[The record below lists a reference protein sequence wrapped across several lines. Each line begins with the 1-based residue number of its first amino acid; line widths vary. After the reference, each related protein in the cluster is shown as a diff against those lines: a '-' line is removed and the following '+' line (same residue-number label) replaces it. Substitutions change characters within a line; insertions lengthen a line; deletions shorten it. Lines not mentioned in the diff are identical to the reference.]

1 MKKIFA
7 LALALLILCTL
18 VLSSC
23 GSAKDEEDLGD
34 AITIYVYNW
43 GEYISDGYDDSL
55 DVNAEFEKYCREVLH
70 KNVRVNYSTYSSNED
85 LYAKV
90 SSGVTPTYDVIIP
103 SDYMAARMIAED
115 MLEPINPKENIE
127 NYQYIDDNFKGMYFD
142 PDEIYTVPYTCGT
155 IGVIYNSSIVD
166 EEDTGSWDLLWN
178 EKYSGNIIQ
187 FNNPRDAFGT
197 VQYYLGYDV
206 NSTNEDEWREALG
219 LLVEQK
225 PILQCYAMDE
235 VFNKMKGSSA
245 AIAPYYAGDFFT
257 MYEDNEDLSF
267 YHPEEGTNVFVDVM
281 CVPKNAGHKDLAI
294 EYINFMQSEEIAV
307 ANAEYIC
314 YASPNTLVRENEEYI
329 EYMSEEVHE
338 DAIEILYGI
347 FDDVDYAD
355 KMQYY
360 HALPS
365 ETLGLMNSLWEELK
379 LESSIGTAIYVICAV
394 TVTAIA
400 AIFVARFVVK
410 KRRERC
416 FEEYKNAV
424 SHTA

>member
-1 MKKIFA
+1 MKKIFS
-7 LALALLILCTL
+7 LILVLLISCTMFL
-18 VLSSC
+18 ASC
-23 GSAKDEEDLGD
+23 GSEDEEDLGD
-34 AITIYVYNW
+34 AITLYVYNW
-43 GEYISDGYDDSL
+43 GEYISDGYEDSL
-55 DVNAEFEKYCREVLH
+55 DVNAAFEEYCRTVLK

-90 SSGVTPTYDVIIP
+90 SSGVTPTYDVIFP

-115 MLEPINPKENIE
+115 MLEPINPKESVE

-142 PDEIYTVPYTCGT
+142 PDEMYTVPYTFGT
-155 IGVIYNSSIVD
+155 VGIIYNTSIVD
-166 EEDTGSWDLLWN
+166 EDDVGSWDLLWN

-197 VQYYLGYDV
+197 AQYYMGYSA
-206 NSTNEDEWREALG
+206 NSTDEAEWRDALE
-219 LLVEQK
+219 LLIEQK

-245 AIAPYYAGDFFT
+245 AIAPYYAGDYFT
-257 MYEDNEDLSF
+257 MYADNEDLAF

-314 YASPNTLVRENEEYI
+314 YASPNMLVRESEDYV
-329 EYMSEEVHE
+329 EYMTEEIHE
-338 DAIEILYGI
+338 EAIDILYGI
-347 FDDVDYAD
+347 LDDEEYVE

-360 HALPS
+360 HDLPA
-365 ETLGLMNSLWEELK
+365 ETLNLMNNLWEELK
-379 LESSIGTAIYVICAV
+379 LKSSIGTAIYIICAV
-394 TVTAIA
+394 TVLFII
-400 AIFVARFVVK
+400 AIFIVRFAIK
-410 KRRERC
+410 KRRERY
-416 FEEYKNAV
+416 FEMYKNV
-424 SHTA
+424 G

>member
-1 MKKIFA
+1 MKKIISFLLLTLMLCA
-7 LALALLILCTL
+7 LFLT
-18 VLSSC
+18 SC
-23 GSAKDEEDLGD
+23 GNAEEEEDYGD
-34 AITIYVYNW
+34 AITLYVYNW

-90 SSGVTPTYDVIIP
+90 SSGVVPTYDVIIP

-115 MLEPINPKENIE
+115 MLEPINPKKNIPNYENIDE
-127 NYQYIDDNFKGMYFD
+127 TFCGMYYD
-142 PDEIYTVPYTCGT
+142 PDEMYTVPYTCGT
-155 IGVIYNSSIVD
+155 IGIIYNSSIVD
-166 EEDTGSWDLLWN
+166 EEDVGSWGLLWN

-197 VQYYLGYDV
+197 VQYYYGLDV
-206 NSTNEDEWREALG
+206 NSENEDEWREALEK
-219 LLVEQK
+219 LIEQK

-245 AIAPYYAGDFFT
+245 AIAPYYAGDYFT
-257 MYEDNEDLSF
+257 MYGDNEDLSF

-314 YASPNTLVRENEEYI
+314 YASPNKLVRENEEYI
-329 EYMSEEVHE
+329 EYMTEEVHE
-338 DAIEILYGI
+338 DAMEILY
-347 FDDVDYAD
+347 DVFEDEEYLG

-360 HALPS
+360 HALP
-365 ETLGLMNSLWEELK
+365 EKTLALMNDLWEELK
-379 LESSIGTAIYVICAV
+379 LQSNISTAIYVICIVIVALLV
-394 TVTAIA
+394 ALFITK
-400 AIFVARFVVK
+400 FVIK
-410 KRRERC
+410 KRRAKY
-416 FEEYKNAV
+416 FEEYKN
-424 SHTA
+424 SQGG

>member
-1 MKKIFA
+1 MKKIVS
-7 LALALLILCTL
+7 LALVLLMICALL
-18 VLSSC
+18 LSSC
-23 GSAKDEEDLGD
+23 GSSEEGEEDLGD
-34 AITIYVYNW
+34 AITLYVYNW

-127 NYQYIDDNFKGMYFD
+127 NYQFIDENFRGMYYD
-142 PDEIYTVPYTCGT
+142 PDEMYTVPYTFGT
-155 IGVIYNSSIVD
+155 VGVIYNTTIVD
-166 EEDTGSWDLLWN
+166 EDDTGSWDLLWN

-197 VQYYLGYDV
+197 AQYFLKYSV
-206 NSTNEDEWREALG
+206 NSENEDEWREALD
-219 LLVEQK
+219 LLIEQK

-245 AIAPYYAGDFFT
+245 AIAPYYAGDYFT
-257 MYEDNEDLSF
+257 MYDDNEDLAF

-314 YASPNTLVRENEEYI
+314 YASPNTLVRESEDYI
-329 EYMSEEVHE
+329 EYMTEEIHE
-338 DAIEILYGI
+338 DAIDILYGVL
-347 FDDVDYAD
+347 DDEEYVD
-355 KMQYY
+355 KMQYF
-360 HALPS
+360 HDLPT
-365 ETLGLMNSLWEELK
+365 ETLSLMNDLWEELK
-379 LESSIGTAIYVICAV
+379 LKSNISTSIYVICIVIVVFIVALFV
-394 TVTAIA
+394 T
-400 AIFVARFVVK
+400 RFIIK
-410 KRRERC
+410 KRRQKY
-416 FEEYKNAV
+416 FDLYKMN
-424 SHTA
+424 

>member
-1 MKKIFA
+1 MKKIISFLLLTLMLCA
-7 LALALLILCTL
+7 LFLT
-18 VLSSC
+18 SC
-23 GSAKDEEDLGD
+23 GNAEEEEDYGD
-34 AITIYVYNW
+34 AITLYVYNW

-90 SSGVTPTYDVIIP
+90 SSGVVPTYDVIIP

-115 MLEPINPKENIE
+115 MLEPINPKKNIPNYENIDE
-127 NYQYIDDNFKGMYFD
+127 TFRGMYYD
-142 PDEIYTVPYTCGT
+142 PDEMYTVPYTCGT
-155 IGVIYNSSIVD
+155 IGIIYNSSIVD
-166 EEDTGSWDLLWN
+166 EEDVGSWGLLWN

-197 VQYYLGYDV
+197 VQYYYGLDV
-206 NSTNEDEWREALG
+206 NSENEDEWREALEK
-219 LLVEQK
+219 LIEQK

-245 AIAPYYAGDFFT
+245 AIAPYYAGDYFT
-257 MYEDNEDLSF
+257 MYGDNEDLSF

-314 YASPNTLVRENEEYI
+314 YASPNKLVRENEEYI
-329 EYMSEEVHE
+329 EYMTEEVHE
-338 DAIEILYGI
+338 DAMEILY
-347 FDDVDYAD
+347 DVFEDEEYLG

-360 HALPS
+360 HALP
-365 ETLGLMNSLWEELK
+365 EKTLALMNDLWEELK
-379 LESSIGTAIYVICAV
+379 LQSNISTARYVICIVIVALLV
-394 TVTAIA
+394 AFFT
-400 AIFVARFVVK
+400 ARFVIK
-410 KRRERC
+410 KRRAKY
-416 FEEYKNAV
+416 FKEYKN
-424 SHTA
+424 S

>member
-1 MKKIFA
+1 MKKIIS
-7 LALALLILCTL
+7 LALLALIVCALFLTSCA
-18 VLSSC
+18 SS
-23 GSAKDEEDLGD
+23 DEEEDLGD
-34 AITIYVYNW
+34 AITLYVYNW

-90 SSGVTPTYDVIIP
+90 SSGVVPTYDVIIP

-115 MLEPINPKENIE
+115 MLEPINPKKNIPNYENIDE
-127 NYQYIDDNFKGMYFD
+127 KFRGMYYD
-142 PDEIYTVPYTCGT
+142 PDEMYTVPYTCGT
-155 IGVIYNSSIVD
+155 IGIIYNSSIVD
-166 EEDTGSWDLLWN
+166 EEDVGSWDLLWN
-178 EKYSGNIIQ
+178 EKYKGNIIQ
-187 FNNPRDAFGT
+187 FNNPRDAFGAA
-197 VQYYLGYDV
+197 QFYLGLDV
-206 NSTNEDEWREALG
+206 NSENEDEWREALD
-219 LLVEQK
+219 LLIEQK

-267 YHPEEGTNVFVDVM
+267 YHPEEGTNKFVDVM

-314 YASPNTLVRENEEYI
+314 YASPNKLVRESEDYI
-329 EYMSEEVHE
+329 EYMTEEVHE
-338 DAIEILYGI
+338 DAIDILYGV
-347 FDDVDYAD
+347 FDDEEYID

-360 HALPS
+360 YALPD
-365 ETLGLMNSLWEELK
+365 ETLALMNDLWEELK
-379 LESSIGTAIYVICAV
+379 LQSNISTAIYVICIV
-394 TVTAIA
+394 IVVSL
-400 AIFVARFVVK
+400 VALFTSRIVIK
-410 KRRERC
+410 KRRAKY
-416 FEEYKNAV
+416 FEKYKN
-424 SHTA
+424 S

>member
-1 MKKIFA
+1 MKKIIS
-7 LALALLILCTL
+7 LALVLLMICALL
-18 VLSSC
+18 LSSC
-23 GSAKDEEDLGD
+23 GSSEEGEEDLGD
-34 AITIYVYNW
+34 AITLYVYNW

-127 NYQYIDDNFKGMYFD
+127 NYQFIDENFRGMYYD
-142 PDEIYTVPYTCGT
+142 PDEMYTVPYTFGT
-155 IGVIYNSSIVD
+155 VGVIYNTSIVD
-166 EEDTGSWDLLWN
+166 EDDIGSWDLLWN

-197 VQYYLGYDV
+197 AQYFLKYSV
-206 NSTNEDEWREALG
+206 NSENEDEWREALD
-219 LLVEQK
+219 LLIEQK

-245 AIAPYYAGDFFT
+245 AIAPYYAGDYFT
-257 MYEDNEDLSF
+257 MYDDNEDLAF

-314 YASPNTLVRENEEYI
+314 YASPNTLVRESEDYI
-329 EYMSEEVHE
+329 EYMTEEIHE
-338 DAIEILYGI
+338 DAIDILYGVL
-347 FDDVDYAD
+347 DDEEYVD
-355 KMQYY
+355 KMQYF
-360 HALPS
+360 HDLPT
-365 ETLGLMNSLWEELK
+365 ETLSLMNDLWEELK
-379 LESSIGTAIYVICAV
+379 LKSNISTSIYVICIVIVVFIVALFV
-394 TVTAIA
+394 T
-400 AIFVARFVVK
+400 RFIIK
-410 KRRERC
+410 KRRQKY
-416 FEEYKNAV
+416 FDLYKMN
-424 SHTA
+424 

>member
-1 MKKIFA
+1 MKKIFS
-7 LALALLILCTL
+7 LALVLLILSAL
-18 VLSSC
+18 VLTSC
-23 GSAKDEEDLGD
+23 GSEEEEDLGD
-34 AITIYVYNW
+34 AITLYVYNW
-43 GEYISDGYDDSL
+43 GEYISDGYEDSL
-55 DVNAEFEKYCREVLH
+55 DVNAAFEEYCRTVLK

-103 SDYMAARMIAED
+103 SDYMAAKMIAED
-115 MLEPINPKENIE
+115 MLEPINPKETIE
-127 NYQYIDDNFKGMYFD
+127 NYQYIDDNFKRMYFD
-142 PDEIYTVPYTCGT
+142 PNEMYTVPYTFGT
-155 IGVIYNSSIVD
+155 VGIIYNSSIVD
-166 EEDTGSWDLLWN
+166 EDDVGSWDLLWN

-197 VQYYLGYDV
+197 AQYFKGYDV
-206 NSTNEDEWREALG
+206 NSTDESEWRDALE
-219 LLVEQK
+219 LLIEQK

-245 AIAPYYAGDFFT
+245 AIAPYYAGDYFT
-257 MYEDNEDLSF
+257 MYADNEDLSF

-314 YASPNTLVRENEEYI
+314 YASPNTLVRDNEEYI
-329 EYMSEEVHE
+329 EYMTEEIHE

-347 FDDVDYAD
+347 LDDEKYVE

-360 HALPS
+360 HDLPT
-365 ETLGLMNSLWEELK
+365 ETLDLMNGLWEELK
-379 LESSIGTAIYVICAV
+379 LQSSIGTSIYIICAV
-394 TVTAIA
+394 TVAVIITL
-400 AIFVARFVVK
+400 FVVRFAVK
-410 KRRERC
+410 KRRERY
-416 FEEYKNAV
+416 FEMYKNV
-424 SHTA
+424 D

>member
-1 MKKIFA
+1 MKKIIL
-7 LALALLILCTL
+7 LALVLLMICALL
-18 VLSSC
+18 LSSC
-23 GSAKDEEDLGD
+23 GSSEEGEEDLGD
-34 AITIYVYNW
+34 AITLYVYNW

-127 NYQYIDDNFKGMYFD
+127 NYQFIDENFRGMYYD
-142 PDEIYTVPYTCGT
+142 PDEMYTVPYTFGT
-155 IGVIYNSSIVD
+155 VGVIYNTTIVD
-166 EEDTGSWDLLWN
+166 EDDIGSWDLLWN

-197 VQYYLGYDV
+197 AQYFLKYSV
-206 NSTNEDEWREALG
+206 NSENEDEWREALD
-219 LLVEQK
+219 LLIEQK

-245 AIAPYYAGDFFT
+245 AIAPYYAGDYFT
-257 MYEDNEDLSF
+257 MYDDNEDLAF

-314 YASPNTLVRENEEYI
+314 YASPNTLVRESEDYI
-329 EYMSEEVHE
+329 EYMTEEIHE
-338 DAIEILYGI
+338 DAIDILYGVL
-347 FDDVDYAD
+347 DDEEYVD
-355 KMQYY
+355 KMQYF
-360 HALPS
+360 HDLPT
-365 ETLGLMNSLWEELK
+365 ETLSLMNDLWEELK
-379 LESSIGTAIYVICAV
+379 LKSNISTSIYVICIVIVVLIVAL
-394 TVTAIA
+394 
-400 AIFVARFVVK
+400 FVIRFIIK
-410 KRRERC
+410 KRRQK
-416 FEEYKNAV
+416 FFDLYKMN
-424 SHTA
+424 

>member
-1 MKKIFA
+1 MKKIISFLLLTLMLCA
-7 LALALLILCTL
+7 LFLT
-18 VLSSC
+18 SC
-23 GSAKDEEDLGD
+23 GNAKEEEDYGD
-34 AITIYVYNW
+34 AITLYVYNW

-90 SSGVTPTYDVIIP
+90 SSGVVPTYDVIIP

-115 MLEPINPKENIE
+115 MLEPINPKKNIPNYENIDE
-127 NYQYIDDNFKGMYFD
+127 TFRGMYYD
-142 PDEIYTVPYTCGT
+142 PDEMYTVPYTCGT
-155 IGVIYNSSIVD
+155 IGIIYNSSIVD
-166 EEDTGSWDLLWN
+166 EEDVGSWGLLWN

-197 VQYYLGYDV
+197 VQYYYGLDV
-206 NSTNEDEWREALG
+206 NSENEDEWREALEK
-219 LLVEQK
+219 LIEQK

-245 AIAPYYAGDFFT
+245 AIAPYYAGDYFT
-257 MYEDNEDLSF
+257 MYEDNESLAF

-281 CVPKNAGHKDLAI
+281 CVPKNAGHKDLAK
-294 EYINFMQSEEIAV
+294 EYINFMLSEEIAV

-314 YASPNTLVRENEEYI
+314 YASPNTLVRDNEEYV
-329 EYMSEEVHE
+329 EYMTEEVHE

-347 FDDVDYAD
+347 LDDEEYVG

-360 HALPS
+360 HALP
-365 ETLGLMNSLWEELK
+365 EKTLTLMNNLWEELK
-379 LESSIGTAIYVICAV
+379 IQSNIGTSIYIICGV
-394 TVTAIA
+394 TVVALAAFFIARA
-400 AIFVARFVVK
+400 AISK
-410 KRRERC
+410 KRAKV
-416 FEEYKNAV
+416 FEENKNI
-424 SHTA
+424 